1 MSSLLKEAQELAQF
15 SCANKRTVCF
25 VGDMG
30 TGKSHLINSLLDFKD
45 LAKTGSSGGA
55 CTNVVT
61 EYHFHD
67 SHDFT
72 VQVELFEPDELAN
85 NLVDPLRSYR
95 AYHLKRAEM
104 TSEDTPR
111 FKIRAEE
118 AENMFAYMFGERLG
132 DKTFLLQDS
141 EERVLRIFKGWAA
154 GIVQEETKPPT
165 SGLTL
170 EKCSDLLMK
179 LSSGQRKGLILVDLP
194 GLRDLNPARSRLT
207 QICLRDCDE
216 VFVTCDIMRATNDRS
231 ILDVFELA
239 RQQAI
244 TKVGIICTKTDGGE
258 VGEAI
263 KEYKDKRASCLQQ
276 LKELVDEQR
285 ENLDGLEA
293 EYNDLTE
300 EDGLIASDPGAVALA
315 QDIADAKRALKAAE
329 FDLDKQRIEFRNEA
343 TTESLIKMYKA
354 YQTPAMP
361 QPNVFC
367 VSSKMYRDHRD
378 GDVRRALPYLELS
391 GIMAVRQHCIAIL
404 SDSQHLAATDY
415 MRHRVQALLDSI
427 QVWAQSLTENADVQK
442 HKALQE
448 ALVTIKTWLKEV
460 RQDIAKWSENAQKA
474 ELRWRMYAH
483 QSYDAFCRN
492 WGVHAI
498 KNQQRD
504 YWNEEIIEGMVKDLK
519 EPWETVCKSVQTQ
532 RSTITSLIGDID
544 DKIESHLG
552 TGSHFR
558 RQEIIRRKITDE
570 ALFRNLLDQWQQRYI
585 QFADGMQTRMYAVM
599 DLHLTKVREL
609 LDIGQISPTEA
620 DSDVE
625 FYERVEEALKEA
637 EATHRRCLES
647 LSA

>member
-95 AYHLKRAEM
+95 AYHLKQAEM

-141 EERVLRIFKGWAA
+141 EERVFRIFKGWAA
-154 GIVQEETKPPT
+154 GIIQEETKPPT

-179 LSSGQRKGLILVDLP
+179 LSSGQI
-194 GLRDLNPARSRLT
+194 
-207 QICLRDCDE
+207 
-216 VFVTCDIMRATNDRS
+216 FVTCDIMRATNDRS

-263 KEYKDKRASCLQQ
+263 KEYKDKRASCLQH

-300 EDGLIASDPGAVALA
+300 EDGLMASDPGAVALA

-504 YWNEEIIEGMVKDLK
+504 YWNEEIVESMVKDLK
-519 EPWETVCKSVQTQ
+519 EPWETVCKSVHTQ

>member
-55 CTNVVT
+55 CTNVIT

-95 AYHLKRAEM
+95 AYHLKQAEM

-154 GIVQEETKPPT
+154 GIIQEETKPPT

-207 QICLRDCDE
+207 QIYLRDCDE

-300 EDGLIASDPGAVALA
+300 EDGLMASDPGAVALA

-329 FDLDKQRIEFRNEA
+329 FDLDQQRIEFRNEA
-343 TTESLIKMYKA
+343 TTESLIKKYKA
-354 YQTPAMP
+354 YQTPAMS

-415 MRHRVQALLDSI
+415 MRHRVQALLGSI
-427 QVWAQSLTENADVQK
+427 QVWVQSLTENADVQK

-460 RQDIAKWSENAQKA
+460 IRSSYVALLMSIACPVNLGMGLYPNFRA
-474 ELRWRMYAH
+474 E
-483 QSYDAFCRN
+483 SYDAFCRN

-504 YWNEEIIEGMVKDLK
+504 YWNEEIVESMVKDLK
-519 EPWETVCKSVQTQ
+519 EPWETVCKSVHTQ

-552 TGSHFR
+552 MFEDSGSYCG
-558 RQEIIRRKITDE
+558 
-570 ALFRNLLDQWQQRYI
+570 LL
-585 QFADGMQTRMYAVM
+585 
-599 DLHLTKVREL
+599 
-609 LDIGQISPTEA
+609 
-620 DSDVE
+620 
-625 FYERVEEALKEA
+625 
-637 EATHRRCLES
+637 
-647 LSA
+647 